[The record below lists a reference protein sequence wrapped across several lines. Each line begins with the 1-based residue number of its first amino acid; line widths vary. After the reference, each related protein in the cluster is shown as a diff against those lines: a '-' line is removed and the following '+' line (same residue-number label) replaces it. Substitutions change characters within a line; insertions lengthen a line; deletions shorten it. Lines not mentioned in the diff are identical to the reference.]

1 MGHLGIIEVD
11 LQSTDTILV
20 NFTDGTYASFSADDL
35 AYLHPQRSIADGDVA
50 EAGQDYL

>member
-11 LQSTDTILV
+11 HQSADSILI
-20 NFTDGTYASFSADDL
+20 NFTDGTYASFSVEDL
-35 AYLHPQRSIADGDVA
+35 AALHPRRSIAAGDIA